1 MEHFN
6 FYSIFDHYM
15 YLAFDDVSEIL
26 GVKKI
31 CFKSKI
37 EIYFICSKKQK
48 EIVIETFE
56 EIFTHLS
63 PRILNNFYF
72 GLRGKSIVNSDF
84 LFVIFFLVKNI

>member
-15 YLAFDDVSEIL
+15 YLVFDIVSEFF

-31 CFKSKI
+31 CFKGKI
-37 EIYFICSKKQK
+37 EMSFICSKKQK
-48 EIVIETFE
+48 EIITEAFE

-63 PRILNNFYF
+63 PRILNNF
-72 GLRGKSIVNSDF
+72 I
-84 LFVIFFLVKNI
+84 LV